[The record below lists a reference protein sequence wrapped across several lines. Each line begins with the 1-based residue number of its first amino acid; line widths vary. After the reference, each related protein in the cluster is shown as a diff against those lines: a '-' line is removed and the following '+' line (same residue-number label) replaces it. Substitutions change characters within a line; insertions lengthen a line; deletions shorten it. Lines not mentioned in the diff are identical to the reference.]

1 MSFRV
6 VNGKLY
12 STVDFTEYSGVG
24 SKNKTGNVNKEEN
37 ILNKDKSSFI
47 KGESPFNKILDKQIK
62 KSECFT
68 ISSHAEQ
75 RLTSRNINLD
85 EDDMKKIN
93 EGINMADSKGAKQ
106 SLILYKD
113 MALITSIKN
122 RTVITA
128 IDKNQTSGNII
139 TNIDSV
145 VMI

>member
-1 MSFRV
+1 MSCRV

-12 STVDFTEYSGVG
+12 STGDFTEYSNVG
-24 SKNKTGNVNKEEN
+24 HQNKRDKVNKAESV
-37 ILNKDKSSFI
+37 NKDKST
-47 KGESPFNKILDKQIK
+47 FNKILDKQIK
-62 KSECFT
+62 KEECFT
-68 ISSHAEQ
+68 ISSHAVQ
-75 RLTSRNINLD
+75 RLNSRNIDFDD
-85 EDDMKKIN
+85 EDMKKVN

-128 IDKNQTSGNII
+128 MDKNESQGKII

>member
-1 MSFRV
+1 MSYRV

-12 STVDFTEYSGVG
+12 STVDFTEYPGVG
-24 SKNKTGNVNKEEN
+24 IQNKNTKVNKES
-37 ILNKDKSSFI
+37 IINKEKST
-47 KGESPFNKILDKQIK
+47 FNKILDKQIK
-62 KSECFT
+62 KEECFT
-68 ISSHAEQ
+68 ISSHAAQ
-75 RLTSRNINLD
+75 RLNSRNINFND
-85 EDDMKKIN
+85 ADMKKIN
-93 EGINMADSKGAKQ
+93 EGINIADSKGAKQ

-128 IDKNQTSGNII
+128 LDKNQSETSVV

>member
-1 MSFRV
+1 MSYRV

-12 STVDFTEYSGVG
+12 SMADFAEYSYEGLQN
-24 SKNKTGNVNKEEN
+24 KNNKVNTE
-37 ILNKDKSSFI
+37 KDN
-47 KGESPFNKILDKQIK
+47 FNKILDKHIK
-62 KSECFT
+62 KEECFT
-68 ISSHAEQ
+68 ISSHAAQ
-75 RLTSRNINLD
+75 RLNSRNIDFND
-85 EDDMKKIN
+85 DDMKKIN

-128 IDKNQTSGNII
+128 LDKNQSEGSII

>member
-6 VNGKLY
+6 VNGKPY
-12 STVDFTEYSGVG
+12 STVDFTEYSGIG
-24 SKNKTGNVNKEEN
+24 LQNKNTKVNKEED
-37 ILNKDKSSFI
+37 IFNKDKST
-47 KGESPFNKILDKQIK
+47 FNKILDKQIK
-62 KSECFT
+62 KEECFI
-68 ISSHAEQ
+68 ISSHAAQ
-75 RLTSRNINLD
+75 RLNSRNINFNDADL
-85 EDDMKKIN
+85 KKIN

-128 IDKNQTSGNII
+128 LDKNQSQASVV

>member
-1 MSFRV
+1 MSYRV

-12 STVDFTEYSGVG
+12 STADLTGYSNVG
-24 SKNKTGNVNKEEN
+24 LKNKNAQVNKDDS
-37 ILNKDKSSFI
+37 ILSKDKST
-47 KGESPFNKILDKQIK
+47 FNNILDKQVK
-62 KSECFT
+62 REECFT
-68 ISSHAEQ
+68 ISSHAAQ
-75 RLTSRNINLD
+75 RLNSRNINLN
-85 EDDMKKIN
+85 DDDRKKIN
-93 EGINMADSKGAKQ
+93 DGINMADSKGAKQ

-128 IDKNQTSGNII
+128 MEKDQSSGNVI

>member
-1 MSFRV
+1 MSYRV

-12 STVDFTEYSGVG
+12 STVDFTEHSDVG
-24 SKNKTGNVNKEEN
+24 LQNKNNKVNKEKSAFNE
-37 ILNKDKSSFI
+37 ILN
-47 KGESPFNKILDKQIK
+47 KQIK
-62 KSECFT
+62 KEEYFT
-68 ISSHAEQ
+68 ISAHAAQ
-75 RLTSRNINLD
+75 RLNSRNID
-85 EDDMKKIN
+85 FDDVDMKKIN

-128 IDKNQTSGNII
+128 LDKNQSEGSII

>member
-12 STVDFTEYSGVG
+12 STVDFTEYSAVG
-24 SKNKTGNVNKEEN
+24 LQNKNTKVNKNED
-37 ILNKDKSSFI
+37 ILNKEKST
-47 KGESPFNKILDKQIK
+47 FNKILDKQIK
-62 KSECFT
+62 KEECFT
-68 ISSHAEQ
+68 ISAHAAQ
-75 RLTSRNINLD
+75 RLDSRNINFNDADL
-85 EDDMKKIN
+85 KKIN

-128 IDKNQTSGNII
+128 LDKNQSQASVV

>member
-1 MSFRV
+1 MSYRV
-6 VNGKLY
+6 VNGKLF
-12 STVDFTEYSGVG
+12 STANFPDYSGVG
-24 SKNKTGNVNKEEN
+24 LQNKSAQVNKDQN
-37 ILNKDKSSFI
+37 S
-47 KGESPFNKILDKQIK
+47 FNKVLDKQIK
-62 KSECFT
+62 KEECFT
-68 ISSHAEQ
+68 ISSHAIQ
-75 RLTSRNINLD
+75 RLNSRNINLN
-85 EDDMKKIN
+85 DDDRKKIN

-128 IDKNQTSGNII
+128 MDKSQSTGNVI

>member
-1 MSFRV
+1 MLDMSYRV

-12 STVDFTEYSGVG
+12 STVDFMEYSYEAL
-24 SKNKTGNVNKEEN
+24 KNKSGKVSKEDTSFNKEKN
-37 ILNKDKSSFI
+37 T
-47 KGESPFNKILDKQIK
+47 FNRILDREIRKE
-62 KSECFT
+62 ECFT
-68 ISSHAEQ
+68 ISSHAAE
-75 RLTSRNINLD
+75 RLNSRNIDFND
-85 EDDMKKIN
+85 DDMKKIN
-93 EGINMADSKGAKQ
+93 EGINIADSKGAKQ

-128 IDKNQTSGNII
+128 LDKNQGEGSVI

>member
-1 MSFRV
+1 MSYRV

-12 STVDFTEYSGVG
+12 STANFPDYSGVG
-24 SKNKTGNVNKEEN
+24 LQNKSDQVNKDQN
-37 ILNKDKSSFI
+37 S
-47 KGESPFNKILDKQIK
+47 FNKVLDKQIK
-62 KSECFT
+62 EECFT
-68 ISSHAEQ
+68 ISSHAAQ
-75 RLTSRNINLD
+75 RLNSRNINLD
-85 EDDMKKIN
+85 DDDRKKIN
-93 EGINMADSKGAKQ
+93 DGINMADSKGAKQ

-128 IDKNQTSGNII
+128 MDKNQNTGNVI

>member
-1 MSFRV
+1 
-6 VNGKLY
+6 
-12 STVDFTEYSGVG
+12 
-24 SKNKTGNVNKEEN
+24 
-37 ILNKDKSSFI
+37 
-47 KGESPFNKILDKQIK
+47 
-62 KSECFT
+62 
-68 ISSHAEQ
+68 
-75 RLTSRNINLD
+75 
-85 EDDMKKIN
+85 MKKIN

-128 IDKNQTSGNII
+128 LDKNESQGNII

>member
-1 MSFRV
+1 MLNMSYRV
-6 VNGKLY
+6 INGKLY
-12 STVDFTEYSGVG
+12 STADLSEYSGTG
-24 SKNKTGNVNKEEN
+24 LQNKKNKVDKQEN
-37 ILNKDKSSFI
+37 TFD
-47 KGESPFNKILDKQIK
+47 KILDSHIK
-62 KSECFT
+62 KEECFT
-68 ISSHAEQ
+68 ISSHAAQ
-75 RLTSRNINLD
+75 RLNSRNIDFND
-85 EDDMKKIN
+85 NDMKQIN

-128 IDKNQTSGNII
+128 LDKSQSKGSVI

>member
-1 MSFRV
+1 MSYRV

-12 STVDFTEYSGVG
+12 STEDFIEYTNVG
-24 SKNKTGNVNKEEN
+24 LKNNNNKVSSE
-37 ILNKDKSSFI
+37 KSA
-47 KGESPFNKILDKQIK
+47 FNKILDKQLK
-62 KSECFT
+62 KEECFT
-68 ISSHAEQ
+68 ISSHAAQ
-75 RLTSRNINLD
+75 RLNSRNINFD
-85 EDDMKKIN
+85 DADMKKIN

-128 IDKNQTSGNII
+128 MDKNQSQTSVI